1 MEQTN
6 KPLVALLHQIQI
18 HEQSFIKDLE
28 NTINNFMNPL
38 YAASLEKKAYIT
50 YQDVKSLFL
59 NIEEVL
65 QVHQNLLAALT
76 CILESDIHI
85 DDKIL
90 IEFWESQVQESQYYP
105 I

>member
-1 MEQTN
+1 MVLEQTN
-6 KPLVALLHQIQI
+6 EQLVTLLDAIQN

-76 CILESDIHI
+76 CIIESDNQI
-85 DDKIL
+85 DDKIF
-90 IEFWESQVQESQYYP
+90 IEFWESQVKES
-105 I
+105 